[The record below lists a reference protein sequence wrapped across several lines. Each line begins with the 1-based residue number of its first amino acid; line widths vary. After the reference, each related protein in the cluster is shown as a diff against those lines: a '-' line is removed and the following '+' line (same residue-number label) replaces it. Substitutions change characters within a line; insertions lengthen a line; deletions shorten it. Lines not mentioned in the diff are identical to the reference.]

1 MAAPSGR
8 FSLHVDAET
17 IRQSPYYGGFFLW
30 GLGTGAQQLARP
42 LFAHALGASLF
53 LVVLVTA
60 SNALAH
66 LLSAP
71 LTGFM
76 TDRFG
81 RKPLVIA
88 GNAIRGIT
96 TLLQFFS
103 GSYWDFLILEFIGAF
118 GVAMWTTSSSVV
130 MADITT
136 PDNRGR
142 LLALRQMSSR
152 TGMLA
157 GPLLGGV
164 IAELFSL
171 RAVFLFNA
179 ATKVVIH
186 LLVWLLAKETAP
198 DSVRASRHRTS
209 EAGARLDLSFFKT
222 KAFAALLVT
231 SFALSMM
238 GGTGAFGA
246 LFPIQAKEEAGLS
259 AAAVGN
265 LLTLSGLIGLVVSY
279 PNGLMVDRF
288 GRKATLMPGLVVLA
302 VSAYL
307 LSGIGSFNEVLLMIV
322 IYSIGST
329 VSMGASEAFAM
340 DLAPDDRRGAFLGV
354 WNLFRNG
361 GAVGAPLLIGAIAD
375 HFGFAPGFY
384 AVGVLLVL
392 SALFMAAFG
401 PETRTQVR
409 RAGAVQQPSTEPA
422 APS

>member
-1 MAAPSGR
+1 MAAPPGR
-8 FSLHVDAET
+8 FSPRLDAET
-17 IRQSPYYGGFFLW
+17 VRQSPYYGGFFLW

-66 LLSAP
+66 FISAP
-71 LTGFM
+71 LTGYL

-81 RKPLVIA
+81 RKPLVIT
-88 GNAIRGIT
+88 GNAIRGVT

-136 PDNRGR
+136 PDNRGK

-152 TGMLA
+152 AGMLA
-157 GPLLGGV
+157 GPLVGGV
-164 IAELFSL
+164 IAEVFSL

-179 ATKVVIH
+179 ATKLVIH
-186 LLVWLLAKETAP
+186 LLVYFLAKETAP
-198 DSVRASRHRTS
+198 EAVTKPRPQAERAQQK
-209 EAGARLDLSFFKT
+209 LDLSFFRT
-222 KAFAALLVT
+222 KAFLALLVT

-246 LFPIQAKEEAGLS
+246 LFPIQAQEEAGLS

-265 LLTLSGLIGLVVSY
+265 MLTLSGIIGLAVSY

-288 GRKATLMPGLVVLA
+288 GRKATLIPGLLVLA
-302 VSAYL
+302 ASAYM
-307 LSGIGSFNEVLLMIV
+307 LSSIDSLEDVFLMIV
-322 IYSIGST
+322 VFSVGST

-354 WNLFRNG
+354 WTLFRNA
-361 GAVGAPLLIGAIAD
+361 GAVIAPLLIGAIAD

-384 AVGVLLVL
+384 VVGAILIV
-392 SALFMAAFG
+392 SAAFMAAFG
-401 PETRTQVR
+401 PETRAR
-409 RAGAVQQPSTEPA
+409 RGAVPA
-422 APS
+422 PEASPTGTAMT